1 MASTTQPQ
9 IPAGPRYPRALQ
21 TLGWARRPLPF
32 MERCQQRYG
41 DVFTLRVA
49 QEGTWVFLAHPDA
62 VQQVFKGDPRLL
74 HAGEGNRILLPI
86 VGHHSVLLLDEQ
98 EHMAQRKL
106 MLPSFHG
113 ERMRRYGELIHEIA
127 REEIER
133 WPLGQAVE
141 ARERMQVITL
151 EVIMRVVFG
160 FAEGERL
167 DRLRTLLRQTLE
179 WTADPRRMV
188 MVALLGPDRV
198 QSLRSL
204 RRALDPVDELLKEEI
219 RERRDA
225 TDLEQ
230 REDILSLLLLARHED
245 GSAMSDQ
252 ELRDEL
258 MTLLVAGHETT
269 ATALAW
275 ALERLVRHPDK
286 LDRLRAEVAA
296 GEDEY
301 LEAVV
306 KETLR
311 LRPILPLVARRLTEP
326 MEIGGHLL
334 PAGVRVTPC
343 IYLIHRRPDVYPE
356 PRRFRPERFLE
367 QPAGTY
373 TWIPFGGGV
382 RRCLGASFAMFEM
395 KAVLSQLVAS
405 RSLAPAAPASE
416 RVSRRAITLIPQHGG
431 LVVPSALPA
440 DVKPAVVPEPAGD
453 RAAQPA

>member
-1 MASTTQPQ
+1 
-9 IPAGPRYPRALQ
+9 
-21 TLGWARRPLPF
+21 
-32 MERCQQRYG
+32 
-41 DVFTLRVA
+41 
-49 QEGTWVFLAHPDA
+49 
-62 VQQVFKGDPRLL
+62 
-74 HAGEGNRILLPI
+74 
-86 VGHHSVLLLDEQ
+86 
-98 EHMAQRKL
+98 
-106 MLPSFHG
+106 
-113 ERMRRYGELIHEIA
+113 
-127 REEIER
+127 
-133 WPLGQAVE
+133 
-141 ARERMQVITL
+141 
-151 EVIMRVVFG
+151 
-160 FAEGERL
+160 
-167 DRLRTLLRQTLE
+167 
-179 WTADPRRMV
+179 

-225 TDLEQ
+225 TDLEE

-367 QPAGTY
+367 QPAGHLHVDPLRR
-373 TWIPFGGGV
+373 WRAPLPGRELRHVRDEGGAVAAGRLAQFGPGGACQ
-382 RRCLGASFAMFEM
+382 RARFTPGDHAD
-395 KAVLSQLVAS
+395 
-405 RSLAPAAPASE
+405 PAARGP
-416 RVSRRAITLIPQHGG
+416 GG
-431 LVVPSALPA
+431 A
-440 DVKPAVVPEPAGD
+440 E
-453 RAAQPA
+453 RAAG

>member
-1 MASTTQPQ
+1 MAATAQPQ

-62 VQQVFKGDPRLL
+62 IQQVFKGDPRLL

-113 ERMRRYGELIHEIA
+113 ERMRRYDEIIREIA

-141 ARERMQVITL
+141 ARERMQAITL

-167 DRLRTLLRQTLE
+167 DRLRTLLREALE
-179 WTADPRRMV
+179 WTADPKRMV

-198 QSLRSL
+198 TSLRSL
-204 RRALDPVDELLKEEI
+204 RRALDPVDELLVAEI
-219 RERRDA
+219 HERREA
-225 TDLEQ
+225 TDLAE
-230 REDILSLLLLARHED
+230 REDILSMLLTARHED
-245 GSAMSDQ
+245 GSAMTDQ

-286 LDRLRAEVAA
+286 LQRLRDEVAA

-311 LRPILPLVARRLTEP
+311 LRPILPLVARRLTAP

-343 IYLIHRRPDVYPE
+343 IYLVHRRPDVYPE

-395 KAVLSQLVAS
+395 KAVLSQVVAS
-405 RSLAPAAPASE
+405 RALAPAVAASE
-416 RVSRRAITLIPQHGG
+416 RVSRRAITLIPQYGG
-431 LVVPSALPA
+431 QIVPSALAADARPA
-440 DVKPAVVPEPAGD
+440 AVPEPAND
-453 RAAQPA
+453 RTAQPA

>member
-1 MASTTQPQ
+1 M
-9 IPAGPRYPRALQ
+9 
-21 TLGWARRPLPF
+21 
-32 MERCQQRYG
+32 
-41 DVFTLRVA
+41 V
-49 QEGTWVFLAHPDA
+49 LA
-62 VQQVFKGDPRLL
+62 
-74 HAGEGNRILLPI
+74 
-86 VGHHSVLLLDEQ
+86 
-98 EHMAQRKL
+98 
-106 MLPSFHG
+106 
-113 ERMRRYGELIHEIA
+113 
-127 REEIER
+127 
-133 WPLGQAVE
+133 
-141 ARERMQVITL
+141 
-151 EVIMRVVFG
+151 
-160 FAEGERL
+160 
-167 DRLRTLLRQTLE
+167 
-179 WTADPRRMV
+179 
-188 MVALLGPDRV
+188 ALLGPAGSPRCAACGARWTRWT
-198 QSLRSL
+198 SCWPRRS
-204 RRALDPVDELLKEEI
+204 A
-219 RERRDA
+219 ERREA
-225 TDLEQ
+225 PDLAE
-230 REDILSLLLLARHED
+230 REDILSLLVEARHED

-286 LDRLRAEVAA
+286 LDCLRAEVAA

-334 PAGVRVTPC
+334 PAGVTVTPC

-405 RSLAPAAPASE
+405 RSLAPAQPASE
-416 RVSRRAITLIPQHGG
+416 RVWRRSITLTPQHGG
-431 LVVPSALPA
+431 QVVPGELPA
-440 DVKPAVVPEPAGD
+440 DAKPAVVPEPAGD
-453 RAAQPA
+453 RTAQPV